1 MANASA
7 LPTSSLIESAST
19 LFGNGLPDSGPSQEI
34 RNRPNLS
41 FNARQEQAMARR
53 LEQIQSALG
62 APETSSN
69 LSLVPAPTVEVAQN
83 RRQFSARSLV
93 VACLLSG
100 VTGASLTWLTTNQEA
115 PALPAAVQESRLA
128 APAATVPAP
137 VATATAIIAPVPE
150 ITDEQQVRNLL
161 DSWRNAWANSDVTSY
176 LDSYSS
182 NFIPA
187 DGSTRDSWAATRS
200 SRLSTGKH
208 IDVQVNALIVERID
222 DQTFRAS
229 FLQDYASGSYR
240 ENARPKTMRF
250 AREGKTWKIIEER
263 QLDMARPTK

>member
-7 LPTSSLIESAST
+7 LPTSSLIESATT
-19 LFGNGLPDSGPSQEI
+19 LFGNGLPDSGPSQET
-34 RNRPNLS
+34 RHRPNLS

-69 LSLVPAPTVEVAQN
+69 LSLVPAPTVEVAQR

-100 VTGASLTWLTTNQEA
+100 FTGASLTWLTTNQEA
-115 PALPAAVQESRLA
+115 PAFQPAIQESRLA

-137 VATATAIIAPVPE
+137 VAKAIIAPAPE

-161 DSWRNAWANSDVTSY
+161 DSWRNAWAKSDVPTY
-176 LDSYSS
+176 LNAYSS
-182 NFIPA
+182 NFMPA
-187 DGSTRDSWAATRS
+187 DGSTRDVWAATRS
-200 SRLSTGKH
+200 SRLSSGKH
-208 IDVQVNALIVERID
+208 IDVQVNALTVERID

-240 ENARPKTMRF
+240 ENARPKTMRL
-250 AREGKTWKIIEER
+250 AREGNTWKIIEER